1 MGGGWSLPRFLF
13 GVGGLISRVGADIF
27 GLQIVLSVLMEW
39 VGFLVGVIKPTSGSD
54 FVWLSWRL
62 GSWASW
68 VAWAGILVV
77 GRVWPGWCN
86 CGLVACLL
94 LVGRVGK
101 VNILVVPLWLARRVG
116 RLLWLG
122 SAGKRRVG
130 GVGSQVGFVGRLL
143 LVGRVCW

>member
-39 VGFLVGVIKPTSGSD
+39 VGFLVGVKKPTSGSD
-54 FVWLSWRL
+54 LVWLSWRL
-62 GSWASW
+62 GRWVSWMVLVGIS
-68 VAWAGILVV
+68 VGGQAGL
-77 GRVWPGWCN
+77 GWCN

-101 VNILVVPLWLARRVG
+101 VGIFLVVLLWLVRRVG

-122 SAGKRRVG
+122 SARR
-130 GVGSQVGFVGRLL
+130 
-143 LVGRVCW
+143 GRVT